1 MASESISD
9 QMVPPGPHA
18 ASALW
23 AAHQRATAYINV
35 YVKYV
40 SDRLRSWEAECLIHG
55 AVAAHC
61 SATQFI
67 ASLYDDLVQ
76 THLFFL
82 NLSAATEH

>member
-18 ASALW
+18 ASVLW

-55 AVAAHC
+55 ALWLRIAAPH
-61 SATQFI
+61 
-67 ASLYDDLVQ
+67 
-76 THLFFL
+76 
-82 NLSAATEH
+82 NLLHHFMMT